1 MTDTE
6 AKVRIPLAQAEEYAA
21 EIVGLLAPA
30 CSRIEIAG
38 SIRRRRPD
46 VGDIEI
52 VCIPTLIPVI
62 DQDLFSA
69 PIQGEPVNLL
79 DSRCLKLIGDGTLDL
94 RPDKNGRSAN
104 GSRYKRL
111 LYRDFGLDL
120 FIVLPPA
127 QWGVLFTIRTG
138 SAEFSHRLVTDKR
151 QGGLMPPWYKV
162 KDGCL
167 VRVPAPPPDLGADSV
182 NTPTE
187 ESFFA
192 AIGLSW
198 IPPEERG

>member
-151 QGGLMPPWYKV
+151 QG
-162 KDGCL
+162 
-167 VRVPAPPPDLGADSV
+167 
-182 NTPTE
+182 
-187 ESFFA
+187 
-192 AIGLSW
+192 
-198 IPPEERG
+198 